1 MQCSNAM
8 YFEMKTN
15 KEPYFSILSFISL
28 WEEHC
33 IISLHSGVK
42 KHIVESNSESGKL
55 SRPPTILKL
64 TIRGGLFLNLRV
76 YELSVRKLLAYQEP
90 ALAPSKR
97 IHEKIE
103 IQISWHTPF
112 QDERKEW
119 IRRGKQNSTIILLRQ
134 AVPNVH
140 FTLHCR

>member
-1 MQCSNAM
+1 M

-42 KHIVESNSESGKL
+42 KHIAESDSESGRL

-64 TIRGGLFLNLRV
+64 TIRGALFLNLRV
-76 YELSVRKLLAYQEP
+76 YELSVGKLLAYQEP

-103 IQISWHTPF
+103 VQIS
-112 QDERKEW
+112 
-119 IRRGKQNSTIILLRQ
+119 
-134 AVPNVH
+134 
-140 FTLHCR
+140 